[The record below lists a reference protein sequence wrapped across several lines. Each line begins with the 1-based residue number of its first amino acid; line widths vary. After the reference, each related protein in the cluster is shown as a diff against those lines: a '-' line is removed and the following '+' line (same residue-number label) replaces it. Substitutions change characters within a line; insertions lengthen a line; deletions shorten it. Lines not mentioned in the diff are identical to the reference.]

1 MAARSAREAPRSGTI
16 SGVNR
21 RAALLRSVALSLRPN
36 PNPPAFAAAARAFAA
51 AIAIA
56 GCGVLVGDLQ
66 AVAVAYLGAAC
77 AVAFLVVGA
86 YRLRAVSL
94 AAQAIGAAAGISI
107 GVLTPAS
114 AGALI
119 AVAAAAGAVSGAV
132 GTIGPTAPGFGMM
145 LSIGVAFGQFGGSTL
160 PWWQQPLWYLVG
172 TGVVAFATLAPWV
185 FRRGEVERRAAAA
198 VMSAAAD
205 LCAAAGTPDGR
216 SARMRLAA
224 ASAFARGARP
234 LPAAEL
240 VAFAAATMYAEK
252 DAVPPDAIAAIRTAA
267 AQILAG
273 RPVSVRYHA
282 PADSPGLQA
291 LEDALSPTPQRPAA
305 WKDNPLRSAARA
317 VVTARARAN
326 AARIAVCMGV
336 ATAVTVA
343 WHEPAHSFWLPLT
356 VAVIVRPEY
365 ASVFVRTVNRVCGTV
380 AGAAATALVL
390 SVHPPAP
397 VIAAAAAASLG
408 FAVLTAPKLYAVSVV
423 GITASALLSSSLTT
437 VDPVL
442 PVLRLLDTLAGA
454 AIAVVFGYLL
464 WPESRQPPA
473 VAHLG
478 AAVRAARLYLDE
490 AVKTP
495 GERERWQWRRDEAYR
510 LAHQARASAQAAVAE
525 PPPVGPAALRMIPA
539 ASDLEDVVDAITA
552 VGTARDVGD
561 VDAERVDDL
570 RQRLSTLGQTR

>member
-1 MAARSAREAPRSGTI
+1 MFSLPPLARSA
-16 SGVNR
+16 
-21 RAALLRSVALSLRPN
+21 ALSLRLAPDR
-36 PNPPAFAAAARAFAA
+36 PAYAAAARAFAA
-51 AIAIA
+51 AALIA
-56 GCGVLVGDLQ
+56 GFGVLVGDLQ
-66 AVAVAYLGAAC
+66 AVAVSYLGAAC
-77 AVAFLVVGA
+77 AVAFVSGGPYFHRAVALSAQGVGA
-86 YRLRAVSL
+86 AVG
-94 AAQAIGAAAGISI
+94 ICVGA
-107 GVLTPAS
+107 LTPPMPA
-114 AGALI
+114 ALI
-119 AVAAAAGAVSGAV
+119 AAAAAAGVVSGAA
-132 GTIGPTAPGFGMM
+132 GTIGPNAPGFGMM
-145 LSIGVAFGQFGGSTL
+145 LSIGVAFGQFGGSSL
-160 PWWQQPLWYLVG
+160 PWWQQVAWYVAG
-172 TGVVAFATLAPWV
+172 TGLVALAALAPWL
-185 FRRGEVERRAAAA
+185 FRRGAIERRAAAT
-198 VMSAAAD
+198 MMLAAAD
-205 LCAAAGTPDGR
+205 LCAATGTVDGR
-216 SARMRLAA
+216 RARARLAA
-224 ASAFARGARP
+224 TSAVARTTGPQAR
-234 LPAAEL
+234 AQL
-240 VAFAAATMYAEK
+240 VAFAAATMYADRETVPEE
-252 DAVPPDAIAAIRTAA
+252 AVTAIRAAA
-267 AQILAG
+267 AQIRACE
-273 RPVSVRYHA
+273 PVSVRYA
-282 PADSPGLQA
+282 TTSPSPGLRA
-291 LEDALSPTPQRPAA
+291 LADALSPQPQRLPASHVRRFRA
-305 WKDNPLRSAARA
+305 SLRAALTS
-317 VVTARARAN
+317 TARVN
-326 AARIAVCMGV
+326 AARIGLCMGM
-336 ATAVTVA
+336 ATALTIA
-343 WHEPAHSFWLPLT
+343 LHERDHSFWLPLT

-397 VIAAAAAASLG
+397 VIAAAAAVSLG
-408 FAVLTAPKLYAVSVV
+408 FAVLTAPKLYALSVV